1 MQISITGH
9 HVNLTDALRT
19 YVSEKFSR
27 IERHFDHVIDVHVV
41 LTVEKLEQ
49 KAEATV
55 QLNGAR
61 IHAEDV
67 QEDLYAAIDG
77 LIDKLD
83 RQVLRHKEK
92 TQLVNRG

>member
-1 MQISITGH
+1 MQLSITGH
-9 HVNLTDALRT
+9 QIEVTESMRN
-19 YVSEKFSR
+19 YVTEKFQKLD
-27 IERHFDHVIDVHVV
+27 RHFDQVIDVHVI
-41 LTVEKLEQ
+41 LEVEKLSQ

-55 QLNGAR
+55 QVNGAKLF
-61 IHAEDV
+61 AEDT

-92 TQLVNRG
+92 LQGH